1 MVLSLLLKFK
11 NSIVSVAYNNLLPQF
26 WGLEI
31 LKRCWWGHA
40 LLNLCRGMILL
51 VSSAFWSLLAVP
63 GLEMYYSILMATF
76 PLRVFTSSSLCVRMW
91 PSVQTGSL
99 SAMKVDWIQKSHT
112 QSLLHTTVQPYPWCS
127 LPSTRSH
134 CLHMARPRIIQIL
147 CLLFAL

>member
-1 MVLSLLLKFK
+1 
-11 NSIVSVAYNNLLPQF
+11 
-26 WGLEI
+26 
-31 LKRCWWGHA
+31 
-40 LLNLCRGMILL
+40 MILL

-99 SAMKVDWIQKSHT
+99 SAMRVDWIQKSHT

-134 CLHMARPRIIQIL
+134 CLRVARPRIIQIL
-147 CLLFAL
+147 CLLFALQFLLQCIPFLWHFTVSSKEIPGCTFHAFLRNPSL